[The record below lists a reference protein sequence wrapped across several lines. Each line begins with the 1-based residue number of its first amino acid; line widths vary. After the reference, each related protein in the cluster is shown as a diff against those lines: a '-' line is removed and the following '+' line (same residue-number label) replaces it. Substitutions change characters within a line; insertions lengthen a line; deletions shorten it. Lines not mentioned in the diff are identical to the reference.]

1 MPIGA
6 RRMIHHSTFCTI
18 ASAERL
24 NARNGSAF
32 LPDLSAAMPMTS
44 ATTRICST
52 LKLTDVDAAPVSAP
66 SSPVSRLV
74 EAPRPRTLPG
84 MRPLRKSSHVPVRP
98 GSEAASSETDARLP
112 GWNSRP
118 RPMPTA
124 TEIAAVMANHS
135 SV

>member
-1 MPIGA
+1 
-6 RRMIHHSTFCTI
+6 
-18 ASAERL
+18 
-24 NARNGSAF
+24 
-32 LPDLSAAMPMTS
+32 MPMTS

-52 LKLTDVDAAPVSAP
+52 LKFTDVLALAPASVTSTC
-66 SSPVSRLV
+66 VL
-74 EAPRPRTLPG
+74 APRPRTLPG

-124 TEIAAVMANHS
+124 TEIAAVMANHR